1 MIFSS
6 SSISRTNN
14 EADKSLTQ
22 TSDGR
27 ATTAPCLLECAAIFW
42 RPPVSSMSRL
52 NPRQQEARDYVG
64 GPLLVLAG
72 AGSGKTSVITRK
84 IAHLIQNCGIRAQ
97 YIVAMTFTNK
107 AAREMKER
115 VATLLRPGEGRGLTV
130 CTFHN
135 LGLNIIRKEH
145 DKLGY
150 KPGFSIFDE
159 SDIKALL
166 SDIMQKEY
174 SGDDGID
181 EIKNMI
187 GAWKNDLVLPP
198 EALEKARNPRE
209 QTAAIVYT
217 HYQRTL
223 KAFNAVDFDDLI
235 LQPVKLFQEHPEVL
249 ERWQNRVRYL
259 LVDEYQD
266 TNASQYLLV
275 KMLIGMRNQFTV
287 VGDDDQSI
295 YAWRGA
301 RPENLMLLKEDY
313 PSLKIVMLEQN
324 YRSTSRILR
333 CANVLIANNPHAFE
347 KQLWSEMGVGDEIRV
362 IRCKNEEAEAERVAM
377 EILTLHLRTNRPYS
391 DFAILYRGNYQAK
404 LIELKLQHH
413 QVPYRLS
420 GGNSFFGR
428 QEVKDLMAY
437 LRLLVNPDD
446 DNAYLRVINVPR
458 REIGSTTL
466 EKLGNYSTERGISMY
481 AASEEL
487 GLGEHL
493 DARYTERLQ
502 RFKHW
507 LDGVRHKVALEDP
520 IAALHEMIRD
530 IDYENWIR
538 QQTASDKAAE
548 FRISNVWFLVEA
560 LKNTLEKD
568 EEGDMTIEDAIGKLV
583 LRDMLERQQEEE
595 ENAEGVQMMTLHAS
609 KGLEFPYV
617 FIMGM
622 EEEILPHRS
631 SIEADTIE
639 EERRLAY
646 VGITRARQT
655 LAFTFAAKRKQYGE
669 IIDCTP
675 SRFLDELPPDDL
687 AWEGLDDAP
696 VEVKAARGNNALA
709 DIRAML
715 KR

>member
-1 MIFSS
+1 
-6 SSISRTNN
+6 
-14 EADKSLTQ
+14 
-22 TSDGR
+22 
-27 ATTAPCLLECAAIFW
+27 
-42 RPPVSSMSRL
+42 MSRL

-145 DKLGY
+145 DRLGY

-187 GAWKNDLVLPP
+187 GAWKNDLILPAQ
-198 EALEKARNPRE
+198 ALEKARNPRE

-235 LQPVKLFQEHPEVL
+235 LLPVKLFQEHPDVL

-466 EKLGNYSTERGISMY
+466 EKLGNYATERGISMY

-609 KGLEFPYV
+609 KGL
-617 FIMGM
+617 
-622 EEEILPHRS
+622 
-631 SIEADTIE
+631 
-639 EERRLAY
+639 
-646 VGITRARQT
+646 
-655 LAFTFAAKRKQYGE
+655 
-669 IIDCTP
+669 
-675 SRFLDELPPDDL
+675 
-687 AWEGLDDAP
+687 
-696 VEVKAARGNNALA
+696 
-709 DIRAML
+709 
-715 KR
+715 